1 MPSRC
6 VAANC
11 SNTNKDGVSLF
22 KFPKEL
28 SLRSQ
33 WTAQVQRTRQGWSP
47 STSSSVQRSFHR
59 DRPESDASEFIQ
71 SSAGSSDGESDM
83 DAGHDNGHNEEQ
95 RPRHQDNI
103 YLIYWNCL
111 LGLFA
116 WCSCPSCGSKQIVS
130 RRHEIGTLLIVT
142 IICQDCGR
150 RSPWHSQPYLGS
162 FAAGNIMLSASI
174 LFAGATATKVL
185 RVLTHMGV
193 ATISTRS
200 FFRHQQSILCE
211 AIQRL
216 WRERQT
222 WMMSALQADHENIV
236 CGGDGR
242 ADTPGHSAKYGTYTL
257 MELQK
262 GAVIDVEV
270 VQEHSNSTFTFF
282 ITGIKKKLQTLA
294 KNRDCQTLKPW
305 VSSIV
310 NHLYWS
316 VVSTPAGDS
325 DLIVAKWKSVVSH
338 IQNRHNGFG
347 EPFASCAHPDL
358 NGREVRKPWLTP
370 CKTILAALHFNENSQ
385 RAQQATRAGNQ
396 MYSLHYPKYKQGGH
410 IVRKV
415 LDNATFGK

>member
-1 MPSRC
+1 MVTMGTQTKESCLRDEY
-6 VAANC
+6 V
-11 SNTNKDGVSLF
+11 DHEDIVSL
-22 KFPKEL
+22 
-28 SLRSQ
+28 
-33 WTAQVQRTRQGWSP
+33 
-47 STSSSVQRSFHR
+47 SS

-222 WMMSALQADHENIV
+222 WMMSALQADHEN
-236 CGGDGR
+236 R
-242 ADTPGHSAKYGTYTL
+242 
-257 MELQK
+257 
-262 GAVIDVEV
+262 
-270 VQEHSNSTFTFF
+270 
-282 ITGIKKKLQTLA
+282 IKKKLQTLA

-370 CKTILAALHFNENSQ
+370 
-385 RAQQATRAGNQ
+385 
-396 MYSLHYPKYKQGGH
+396 
-410 IVRKV
+410 
-415 LDNATFGK
+415 

>member
-22 KFPKEL
+22 KFSKEL

-47 STSSSVQRSFHR
+47 STSSVLCSAHFTESCFDNKPLLKESLGFNVQHKVILLPDAIPSLFKRPKQKSPVKRKTLAIAKRQRLEVGTQTACRPQLVTMGTQTKESCLRDEYVDHEDIVSLSYR

-185 RVLTHMGV
+185 RSNEVGGSYHMEQEGLV
-193 ATISTRS
+193 R
-200 FFRHQQSILCE
+200 
-211 AIQRL
+211 
-216 WRERQT
+216 
-222 WMMSALQADHENIV
+222 ALQLLEKNF
-236 CGGDGR
+236 
-242 ADTPGHSAKYGTYTL
+242 
-257 MELQK
+257 
-262 GAVIDVEV
+262 VEV
-270 VQEHSNSTFTFF
+270 DTLVTDRHMSINKMLRENHPAIEHLFD
-282 ITGIKKKLQTLA
+282 IWHVAKGIKKKLQTLA

-310 NHLYWS
+310 NHLY
-316 VVSTPAGDS
+316 
-325 DLIVAKWKSVVSH
+325 
-338 IQNRHNGFG
+338 
-347 EPFASCAHPDL
+347 
-358 NGREVRKPWLTP
+358 
-370 CKTILAALHFNENSQ
+370 
-385 RAQQATRAGNQ
+385 
-396 MYSLHYPKYKQGGH
+396 
-410 IVRKV
+410 
-415 LDNATFGK
+415 